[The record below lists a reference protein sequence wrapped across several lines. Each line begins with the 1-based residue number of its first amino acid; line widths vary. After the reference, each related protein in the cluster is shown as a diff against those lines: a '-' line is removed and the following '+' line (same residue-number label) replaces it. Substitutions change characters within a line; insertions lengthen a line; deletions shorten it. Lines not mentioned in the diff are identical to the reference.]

1 MIKENLFRIVL
12 QKVNSITGG
21 IEDNSSKLLSICRL
35 LKNSLPGYDWVGYYV
50 VDKDHDR
57 ELVLG
62 PFAGDPTEHVRI
74 PFGRGIC
81 GQAAEAGKTFIVDDV
96 TAENNYLACSISVKS
111 EIVIP
116 IFRGDKIIAEL
127 DIDSHKPSAFTEQ
140 DEEFLIE
147 VGRLTERLI

>member
-1 MIKENLFRIVL
+1 MIKENLFKIL
-12 QKVNSITGG
+12 LEKVDSITGG
-21 IEDNSSKLLSICRL
+21 VEDASSKLLSICRL
-35 LKNSLPGYDWVGYYV
+35 LKNGLPGYDWVGYYIV
-50 VDKDHDR
+50 SKDNDR

-81 GQAAEAGKTFIVDDV
+81 GQAAETGKTFIVDDV
-96 TAENNYLACSISVKS
+96 TAENNYLACSINVKS

-116 IFRGDKIIAEL
+116 IFRDNKIIAEL
-127 DIDSHKPSAFTEQ
+127 DIDSHTPSAFTEQ